1 MQKKADL
8 IWHTLSY
15 GLLFLPDIRFF
26 LPWPA
31 AVFRSYPDGAYH
43 WHAPPDDDTRFRR
56 RLIGKRKNQT
66 HPCYC
71 QYPCNDPIKLFFHA
85 ILLLFTG
92 FYPLKPLSPS
102 ESGYHMPRH
111 KKLHLCR
118 DIRIPVQYPAQF
130 RHREYNFRSE

>member
-1 MQKKADL
+1 MGCF
-8 IWHTLSY
+8 SY
-15 GLLFLPDIRFF
+15 RIFDFFCHVQLLFFGHIQMERIIDTF
-26 LPWPA
+26 
-31 AVFRSYPDGAYH
+31 H
-43 WHAPPDDDTRFRR
+43 HAMAQSATHFTRFRC
-56 RLIGKRKNQT
+56 RLIGKRKDQT
-66 HPCYC
+66 HPCHC

>member
-1 MQKKADL
+1 MAYSV
-8 IWHTLSY
+8 IWAAFLTGYSIFSAMASCCFSVISRWSVSLA
-15 GLLFLPDIRFF
+15 LLHQTMTQSATHF
-26 LPWPA
+26 
-31 AVFRSYPDGAYH
+31 
-43 WHAPPDDDTRFRR
+43 TRFRR

>member
-1 MQKKADL
+1 MGCF
-8 IWHTLSY
+8 SY
-15 GLLFLPDIRFF
+15 RIFDFFCHGQLLFFGHIQMERIIGTLHQAMTQSATHF
-26 LPWPA
+26 
-31 AVFRSYPDGAYH
+31 
-43 WHAPPDDDTRFRR
+43 TRFRR